1 MKDRLKD
8 MLKRGEIEGVLGF
21 VEQRYPEK
29 SFAIFAKTEEDIDR
43 LSLSP
48 YNILN
53 IATYLKKLKDYKKIA
68 ILVRGCEERAVN
80 LLCSEKQ
87 VEREKLFMVGVPCK
101 GAIDPHLLEEKYEG
115 KIERTELV
123 DNRIKV
129 YGENGEKT
137 ISLEEVISSVCKNCV
152 RVETPTAD
160 MQIEGESIKPQREF
174 IYIKEFESKSREE
187 RLKFFL
193 ENFQNCTRCYA
204 CREVCPMCYCESC
217 FVDSNDP
224 VWVEPGYSIQDILS
238 FHAIKIFH
246 MAGRCVNCGACE
258 RACPEGI
265 RLSYLTS
272 KITKDV
278 MDAYNHI
285 SGASPEVKPVFG
297 EYDLNDKGDFIL

>member
-8 MLKRGEIEGVLGF
+8 MLKKGEIEGVLGF

-29 SFAIFAKTEEDIDR
+29 SYAIFAKTEEEIDR
-43 LSLSP
+43 LSLSS

-68 ILVRGCEERAVN
+68 VLVRGCEERAVN

-129 YGENGEKT
+129 YGENGEKV
-137 ISLEEVISSVCKNCV
+137 IPLEEVISPVCKNCI

-160 MQIEGESIKPQREF
+160 MQFEGESIKPPKEF
-174 IYIKEFESKSREE
+174 IYIKEFESKSRKE

-193 ENFQNCTRCYA
+193 ENFKNCTRCYA